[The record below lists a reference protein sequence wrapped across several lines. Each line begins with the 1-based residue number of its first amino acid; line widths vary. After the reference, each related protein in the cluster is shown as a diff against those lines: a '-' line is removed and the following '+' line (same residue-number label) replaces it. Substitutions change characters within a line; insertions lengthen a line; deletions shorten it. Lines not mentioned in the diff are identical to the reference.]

1 MKKVKSKK
9 AVKICFKDFGFYFLF
24 FVSLCL
30 IFSNSLQAQTG
41 GTFQIESSSIAS
53 GGSKISGSNFT
64 LDSTTG
70 QTLAGGRVQGTQ
82 FSIENGFW
90 TSNFAPTAASVS
102 IGGRVT
108 AFSGQGIQ
116 NVRVV
121 LTSLNG
127 TTRFSMTGSFGFY
140 RFDDVEVGETYIL
153 TVFSKR
159 FVFTNPT
166 QIISVSEE
174 LNNLDFVAIEQ

>member
-9 AVKICFKDFGFYFLF
+9 AVKICIKDFGFYFLF
-24 FVSLCL
+24 FVSMCL
-30 IFSNSLQAQTG
+30 TVSNSLQAQTG
-41 GTFQIESSSIAS
+41 GIFQIESSSVAS
-53 GGSKISGSNFT
+53 GGGKSSGGNFL
-64 LDSTTG
+64 LDATAG
-70 QTLAGGRVQGTQ
+70 QTLAGGRVQGSQ
-82 FSIENGFW
+82 FSIQNGFW

-108 AFSGQGIQ
+108 TFSGQGIQ
-116 NVRVV
+116 NVRVM
-121 LTSLNG
+121 LTALNG
-127 TTRFSMTGSFGFY
+127 ETKFSITGSFGFY